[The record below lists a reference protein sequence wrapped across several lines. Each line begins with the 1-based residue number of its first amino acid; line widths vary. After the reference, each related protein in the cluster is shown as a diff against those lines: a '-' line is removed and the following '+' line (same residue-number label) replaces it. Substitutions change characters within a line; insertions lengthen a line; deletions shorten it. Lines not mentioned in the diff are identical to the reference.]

1 MPLRHEA
8 ERHVPL
14 SLSLTAVAAGRLGAL
29 HQAATLLRQ
38 LAQTVLRG
46 YQLLF
51 GRTP

>member
-1 MPLRHEA
+1 MPLRQKA

-14 SLSLTAVAAGRLGAL
+14 LLLLSTVAAGRLGAL